1 MLGVLT
7 LLVHIPTYTLL
18 GTSSAPL
25 SFAEYSRRVSANL
38 VRVRVWVGVG
48 VGRRRRIRVRLRLK
62 IGVGLGLGFGLEARL
77 GGPHA
82 AHVRVILGDW
92 QRVLVF
98 EPDLA

>member
-1 MLGVLT
+1 MGL
-7 LLVHIPTYTLL
+7 
-18 GTSSAPL
+18 
-25 SFAEYSRRVSANL
+25 
-38 VRVRVWVGVG
+38 GVG
-48 VGRRRRIRVRLRLK
+48 VGLGLGSGLRL
-62 IGVGLGLGFGLEARL
+62 GVELGLGFGLEARL